1 MVVDDH
7 PLMREGLK
15 RVIFSSFPH
24 WSVGEASNGSET
36 MSAIWNQTWDLVL
49 LDLSIPG
56 KNGLELLKEIR
67 EQRPKLPVLILSMH
81 PEEQFSTR
89 ALRAGA
95 SGYLSKS
102 APSDTLLEAIRQLM
116 RGGKFITSKVAEMLA
131 NNLTED
137 SSQPV
142 HERLSDRELNVL
154 LSIGRG
160 QSVGDIA
167 RTLNLSVKTVSTY
180 RARVR
185 VKTGLRNNA
194 EMVQYVIRNTAV
206 QISAGPKNGS

>member
-1 MVVDDH
+1 
-7 PLMREGLK
+7 
-15 RVIFSSFPH
+15 
-24 WSVGEASNGSET
+24 
-36 MSAIWNQTWDLVL
+36 
-49 LDLSIPG
+49 
-56 KNGLELLKEIR
+56 
-67 EQRPKLPVLILSMH
+67 
-81 PEEQFSTR
+81 
-89 ALRAGA
+89 
-95 SGYLSKS
+95 
-102 APSDTLLEAIRQLM
+102 LM

>member
-1 MVVDDH
+1 
-7 PLMREGLK
+7 
-15 RVIFSSFPH
+15 
-24 WSVGEASNGSET
+24 

-194 EMVQYVIRNTAV
+194 EMVQYVIRNNLV
-206 QISAGPKNGS
+206 EWLPN